1 MITLLLKKITQFIL
15 IVLPVFAIAGSS
27 SSVSDSTGSIL
38 SNASLDEFVLVVTL
52 IGGLLTILTVAI
64 KAVKPTTPK
73 VDTLNELK
81 IEYTKLSELVTDLT
95 KLDVAG
101 KIRHIEHD
109 ISELDDTVNKY
120 LKQKLY
126 IISENFTILETK
138 VVNLNKNFDEF
149 NRDRREENAQLKA
162 EINTLRENIREDIN
176 DVKDIIMKLMM
187 ALKTEED

>member
-1 MITLLLKKITQFIL
+1 MSKILLNKITQFIL
-15 IVLPVFAIAGSS
+15 ILLPVFAIAGSS
-27 SSVSDSTGSIL
+27 LSSSDSVGSML
-38 SNASLDEFVLVVTL
+38 SSTSLDEFVLVVTL

-64 KAVKPTTPK
+64 KAVKPNTSK
-73 VDTLNELK
+73 VDTLSELK
-81 IEYTKLSELVTDLT
+81 NEYTKLAEQVTDLT

-126 IISENFTILETK
+126 ILSENFTILETK

>member
-15 IVLPVFAIAGSS
+15 IVLPVFVIAGSS

-81 IEYTKLSELVTDLT
+81 IEYTKLAEQVTDLT

-126 IISENFTILETK
+126 ILSENFTILETK
-138 VVNLNKNFDEF
+138 VVNMNKNFDEF

>member
-1 MITLLLKKITQFIL
+1 MSTSLLKKITQFIL
-15 IVLPVFAIAGSS
+15 IILPMLVMASS
-27 SSVSDSTGSIL
+27 SSSSSDSIRSMVN
-38 SNASLDEFVLVVTL
+38 SASLDEIVLIVTL

-64 KAVKPTTPK
+64 KAVKPSTPK
-73 VDTLNELK
+73 VDTLSELK
-81 IEYTKLSELVTDLT
+81 NEYTKLAEQVTDLT

-126 IISENFTILETK
+126 ILSENFTILETK
-138 VVNLNKNFDEF
+138 VVNLYKNFDEF
-149 NRDRREENAQLKA
+149 NRDRREENAQLKT